1 MVRQNCG
8 NSQLLTATMLGMNWP
23 LVGVV
28 LFAVGAAAALVVWLI
43 RRSHPSNVAE
53 WPVTEAKI
61 QSLATVSGGR
71 GNEPVDVGNF
81 SYVVNDDYYAGI
93 VRISRS
99 FSTHGA
105 SPRDLVNKKI
115 QVRYNP
121 QKPEKYSV
129 IEDEV
134 AGFLIDQYEGSFADE

>member
-1 MVRQNCG
+1 
-8 NSQLLTATMLGMNWP
+8 MLVMNWP
-23 LVGVV
+23 LFGIVF
-28 LFAVGAAAALVVWLI
+28 FAVGAVAVFALWLVRRLHPENAAA
-43 RRSHPSNVAE
+43 

-71 GNEPVDVGNF
+71 GNQPLDVGNF

-105 SPRDLVNKKI
+105 SPKDLIDKNI

-121 QKPEKYSV
+121 KKPEKYSV
-129 IEDEV
+129 VEDEV
-134 AGFLIDQYEGSFADE
+134 GGFLIDQYDGTFADE